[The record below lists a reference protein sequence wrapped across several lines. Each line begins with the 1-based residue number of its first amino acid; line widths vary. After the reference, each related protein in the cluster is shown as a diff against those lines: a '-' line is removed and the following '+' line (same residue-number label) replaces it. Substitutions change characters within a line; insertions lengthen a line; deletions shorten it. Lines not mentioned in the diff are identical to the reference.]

1 MENNLVT
8 LQKQNNDL
16 TREECLALLRRLK
29 KENLDPILGLL
40 TGEGGASVSFA
51 EIIGGYSAIE
61 KGFKSQSRGAKD
73 VCAQVFYEFH
83 PVSIDCQT
91 AVCSLISTWEYQV
104 LHCNGHHPAFV
115 NCFLQ
120 HLQLSSIKFCFCFF
134 YDRQTDSLYFS
145 TMIIKAMQLMG
156 SS

>member
-8 LQKQNNDL
+8 LQKRNNDL
-16 TREECLALLRRLK
+16 TREECVALLRRLK

-61 KGFKSQSRGAKD
+61 KGFRSQSRGAKD
-73 VCAQVFYEFH
+73 VCAQVFYESH
-83 PVSIDCQT
+83 PVSIDCQN
-91 AVCSLISTWEYQV
+91 AV
-104 LHCNGHHPAFV
+104 
-115 NCFLQ
+115 
-120 HLQLSSIKFCFCFF
+120 CFCFF
-134 YDRQTDSLYFS
+134 YDRQDCFLFVSSMTDRQTDSLYFS
-145 TMIIKAMQLMG
+145 TMITKAMQLMG